1 MKILHKNALLK
12 VLKGR
17 LGVKAVGGTLIKGIK
32 GKTFKYPFKE
42 YVLLFYFIMYNKY
55 FMFYDI
61 YNYDGLFN
69 CWIYR

>member
-12 VLKGR
+12 VLKGK

-42 YVLLFYFIMYNKY
+42 YVVTSILFYFVL
-55 FMFYDI
+55 FYTI
-61 YNYDGLFN
+61 STLYVLCY
-69 CWIYR
+69 I